1 MLYIAEK
8 GNTVQSI
15 DDLRGRTIYSAGK
28 GATPEYALEYVLSAN
43 GLEVGKDVF
52 IEWKSE
58 HAECVAALKSDTN
71 GVAMLPQPFAATAVL
86 SDSSIRIALDLNQL
100 WQDATGLGLITG
112 VTIVN
117 RDFAAEHPDAI
128 KAFLSDYSDSVSF
141 VTSDSRAASVVASL
155 GIVPEKAAEAAIPY
169 CNIVMI
175 DGEEMHEALSFY
187 LSVLETQ
194 NPQAAIVFWIAIWW
208 IASIMIGEDLFL
220 PSPFSVA
227 ERLVLLVQESQFWM
241 SAAFTLSRILIGF
254 ILSLAVALATAWL
267 SSSFVWFR
275 ILMDPLVR
283 IVRAT
288 PVASIVI
295 LALVW
300 VSSRNLSALI
310 SALMVFPIVY
320 TNVLKGIDETP
331 RELIEMADAYHIR
344 LMKRLRY
351 IYIPSVL
358 PYFLSSL
365 SIALGL
371 AWKSGIAAEVIGL
384 PDGSIGERVYEAK
397 IYLSTPDLFA
407 WTVTIVILAF
417 LFERLFLLLSSKL
430 AGRLMR

>member
-1 MLYIAEK
+1 MMIS
-8 GNTVQSI
+8 T
-15 DDLRGRTIYSAGK
+15 
-28 GATPEYALEYVLSAN
+28 
-43 GLEVGKDVF
+43 
-52 IEWKSE
+52 
-58 HAECVAALKSDTN
+58 
-71 GVAMLPQPFAATAVL
+71 
-86 SDSSIRIALDLNQL
+86 SSSRKY
-100 WQDATGLGLITG
+100 
-112 VTIVN
+112 
-117 RDFAAEHPDAI
+117 
-128 KAFLSDYSDSVSF
+128 KA
-141 VTSDSRAASVVASL
+141 
-155 GIVPEKAAEAAIPY
+155 
-169 CNIVMI
+169 
-175 DGEEMHEALSFY
+175 
-187 LSVLETQ
+187 
-194 NPQAAIVFWIAIWW
+194 AAIVFWIAIWW

-227 ERLVLLVQESQFWM
+227 ERLAALVQESQFWT

-254 ILSLAVALATAWL
+254 LLSLAAALAAAYL

-331 RELIEMADAYHIR
+331 KELIEMADAYHVR

>member
-1 MLYIAEK
+1 MMIS
-8 GNTVQSI
+8 T
-15 DDLRGRTIYSAGK
+15 
-28 GATPEYALEYVLSAN
+28 
-43 GLEVGKDVF
+43 
-52 IEWKSE
+52 
-58 HAECVAALKSDTN
+58 
-71 GVAMLPQPFAATAVL
+71 
-86 SDSSIRIALDLNQL
+86 SSSRKY
-100 WQDATGLGLITG
+100 
-112 VTIVN
+112 
-117 RDFAAEHPDAI
+117 
-128 KAFLSDYSDSVSF
+128 KA
-141 VTSDSRAASVVASL
+141 
-155 GIVPEKAAEAAIPY
+155 
-169 CNIVMI
+169 
-175 DGEEMHEALSFY
+175 
-187 LSVLETQ
+187 
-194 NPQAAIVFWIAIWW
+194 AAIVFWIAIWW

-227 ERLVLLVQESQFWM
+227 ERLAALVQESQFWM

-254 ILSLAVALATAWL
+254 ILSLAIALAAAWL

-331 RELIEMADAYHIR
+331 KELIEMADAYHVR

>member
-1 MLYIAEK
+1 MIS
-8 GNTVQSI
+8 T
-15 DDLRGRTIYSAGK
+15 
-28 GATPEYALEYVLSAN
+28 LSSR
-43 GLEVGKDVF
+43 KY
-52 IEWKSE
+52 
-58 HAECVAALKSDTN
+58 
-71 GVAMLPQPFAATAVL
+71 
-86 SDSSIRIALDLNQL
+86 
-100 WQDATGLGLITG
+100 
-112 VTIVN
+112 
-117 RDFAAEHPDAI
+117 
-128 KAFLSDYSDSVSF
+128 KA
-141 VTSDSRAASVVASL
+141 
-155 GIVPEKAAEAAIPY
+155 
-169 CNIVMI
+169 
-175 DGEEMHEALSFY
+175 
-187 LSVLETQ
+187 
-194 NPQAAIVFWIAIWW
+194 AAIVFWLPIWW

-227 ERLVLLVQESQFWM
+227 ERLATLVQESLFWM

-254 ILSLAVALATAWL
+254 ILSLAIALAAAWL

-300 VSSRNLSALI
+300 VSSKNLSALI

-417 LFERLFLLLSSKL
+417 LFERLFLLLSSKF

>member
-1 MLYIAEK
+1 
-8 GNTVQSI
+8 
-15 DDLRGRTIYSAGK
+15 
-28 GATPEYALEYVLSAN
+28 
-43 GLEVGKDVF
+43 
-52 IEWKSE
+52 
-58 HAECVAALKSDTN
+58 
-71 GVAMLPQPFAATAVL
+71 
-86 SDSSIRIALDLNQL
+86 
-100 WQDATGLGLITG
+100 
-112 VTIVN
+112 
-117 RDFAAEHPDAI
+117 
-128 KAFLSDYSDSVSF
+128 
-141 VTSDSRAASVVASL
+141 
-155 GIVPEKAAEAAIPY
+155 
-169 CNIVMI
+169 
-175 DGEEMHEALSFY
+175 
-187 LSVLETQ
+187 
-194 NPQAAIVFWIAIWW
+194 
-208 IASIMIGEDLFL
+208 
-220 PSPFSVA
+220 
-227 ERLVLLVQESQFWM
+227 
-241 SAAFTLSRILIGF
+241 
-254 ILSLAVALATAWL
+254 
-267 SSSFVWFR
+267 
-275 ILMDPLVR
+275 MDPLVR

-331 RELIEMADAYHIR
+331 KELIEMADAYHIR